1 MANRPKTFPEDVL
14 YKCRQSYG
22 SSRVMNYVQMFPVV
36 RLTEGLWLESGAITG
51 GDVIAFDIVIFLLS
65 QQGSV

>member
-1 MANRPKTFPEDVL
+1 MYCISVGKVM
-14 YKCRQSYG
+14 G
-22 SSRVMNYVQMFPVV
+22 VMNYVQMFPVV